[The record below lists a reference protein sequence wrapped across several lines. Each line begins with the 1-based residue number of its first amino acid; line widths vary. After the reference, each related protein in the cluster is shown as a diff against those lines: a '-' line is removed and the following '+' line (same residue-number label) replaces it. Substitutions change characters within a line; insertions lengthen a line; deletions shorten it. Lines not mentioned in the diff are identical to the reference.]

1 MKMLN
6 KPEEIRAITLFIISY
21 LGNELDAGNLQ
32 SAVLSTGLM
41 DMTDYYDCIE
51 SLNRDNLIFLMKTG
65 GKDVCGITKKGKS
78 ILPELTSFIPDGI
91 REEAVRCAWH
101 YYESLV
107 NGIDYFTRIEKD
119 GEDYYVVMGVKIH
132 GRKTVETR
140 TYFKTE
146 KEAVEAKTNCETRP
160 QAVINTILAA
170 VTGDVNFIM

>member
-1 MKMLN
+1 MLN

-51 SLNRDNLIFLMKTG
+51 GLNRDNLIFCIKNN
-65 GKDVCGITKKGKS
+65 GKETCGITKKGKS

-91 REEAVRCAWH
+91 REDAVRCAWH

-107 NGIDYFTRIEKD
+107 NGIDYYSQIEKD
-119 GEDYYVVMGVKIH
+119 GDDFYVVTGVKIR
-132 GRKTVETR
+132 GRKTVEAR

-146 KEAVEAKTNCETRP
+146 KESIEAKSNCESRP